1 MRSMTGYGR
10 GESSRDGLKIAVEAN
25 SINRKQAEVV
35 VVLPRELD
43 PLEARIRDLANR
55 RIGRGRVSIRV
66 NLHLNEETWAERV
79 RLNLPLAKAY
89 ARELE
94 KLRSSLGI
102 KEPLNLET
110 LVRIPGVISGDEEMA
125 DVETYWTTLEQAV
138 DRALTKLVAMRER
151 EGANLC
157 KDLKSRIATI
167 RKGASTIRKHAPSVV
182 RRYQQQLHE
191 RIRSAGLDG
200 VSLEDDRLLKE
211 VALFADRSDV
221 TEELTR
227 LESHFQQFEDCV
239 KSAEPVGRMLDFL
252 AQEMNREVNTIGSK
266 ANDSAISKAVVS
278 LKAELERF
286 REQVQNIE

>member
-1 MRSMTGYGR
+1 MTGYGR

-66 NLHLNEETWAERV
+66 NLHLNEATWAERV

-94 KLRSSLGI
+94 KLRTSLGI

-110 LVRIPGVISGDEEMA
+110 LVRIPGIISGDEEMG
-125 DVETYWTTLEQAV
+125 DVETYWTTLEQAL

-151 EGANLC
+151 EGTNLC
-157 KDLKSRIATI
+157 KDLKSRIAII
-167 RKGASTIRKHAPSVV
+167 RKGAGTIRKHAPSVV
-182 RRYQQQLHE
+182 KRYQQQLHE
-191 RIRSAGLDG
+191 RIRNAGLEG
-200 VSLEDDRLLKE
+200 VTLDDDRLLKE

-239 KSAEPVGRMLDFL
+239 KSTEPVGRMLDFL